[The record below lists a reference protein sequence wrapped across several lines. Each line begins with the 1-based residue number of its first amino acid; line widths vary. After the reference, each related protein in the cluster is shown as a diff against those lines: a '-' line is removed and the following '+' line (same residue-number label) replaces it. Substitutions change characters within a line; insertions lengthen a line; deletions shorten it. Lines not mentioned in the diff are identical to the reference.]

1 MKLSTPVLLCVGLL
15 LALHGI
21 SRADDTGISVS
32 ATGESTV
39 KPNRLEIEI
48 KAAASAE
55 LTGDAVVK
63 YRDAL
68 KRAKDAFEKLKI
80 DKLELEDRGMN
91 VANSAAGGNQQFV
104 NVVGGNQQAAAKPE
118 VNISKSLRL
127 SVAGIDKLSEEDLVS
142 LVAKLLDTAK
152 DAGVSVGNE
161 SNNSLLSR
169 INGMSTP
176 VAMVTF
182 VADDPSTARQAASE
196 KAFAQAKQKAQ
207 RLAELAGAQLG
218 PVLSMEETSGSSGRQ
233 ESIQERMIEM
243 IYGSGGGSAP
253 ADPRLTSPLLV
264 DLPVQVNLR
273 VRFGLE
279 PKTHGIEK

>member
-1 MKLSTPVLLCVGLL
+1 MKPHFCILLAGLL
-15 LALHGI
+15 LFGLCKVAA
-21 SRADDTGISVS
+21 ADDPGISVS
-32 ATGESTV
+32 AVGESSI

-68 KRAKDAFEKLKI
+68 RRAKEAFEKLKI
-80 DKLELEDRGMN
+80 EKLELVDRGMN
-91 VANSAAGGNQQFV
+91 VANNAAGGN
-104 NVVGGNQQAAAKPE
+104 NNMINLGGGNPQATAKPE

-127 SVAGIDKLSEEDLVS
+127 SVSGIDKLSEEDLVS

-152 DAGVSVGNE
+152 DAGVSVGDTT
-161 SNNSLLSR
+161 SNSLLSR

-182 VADDPSTARQAASE
+182 VADDPAGARQTASE

-207 RLAELAGAQLG
+207 KLAEMAGAQLG
-218 PVLSMEETSGSSGRQ
+218 PVISMEEGMEGSNKT
-233 ESIQERMIEM
+233 ESLQSRMIEM
-243 IYGSGGGSAP
+243 IYGGGGGAP
-253 ADPRLTSPLLV
+253 DDPRLTSTLLV
-264 DLPVQVNLR
+264 DMPVRVNLR
-273 VRFGLE
+273 VRFALE
-279 PKTHGIEK
+279 PKK